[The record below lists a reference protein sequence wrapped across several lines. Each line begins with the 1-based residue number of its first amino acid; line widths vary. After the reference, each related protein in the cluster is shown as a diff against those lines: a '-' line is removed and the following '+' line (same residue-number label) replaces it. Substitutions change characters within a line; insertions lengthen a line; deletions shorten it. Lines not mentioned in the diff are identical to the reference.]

1 MNASELRIPAIE
13 VRQSAGRLLYS
24 FAIDGKL
31 VPLFAAIS
39 RVHRDD
45 DRLEGYQRPEVLA
58 HIAEIR
64 DYLESESPM
73 IPNAVVIAFDKR
85 VRFEATTPV
94 GDVSYARVGVLAIPV
109 DESADDADKP
119 GFVVDGQQRLAA
131 IRDAAVEA
139 FPICVSAFIA
149 HGIRDQ
155 IEQFILVNS
164 TKPLPKGLIYELL
177 PSTETTLPSLLRK
190 RRFPAY
196 LLDRLNRDQ
205 DSPLLGLIQTPT
217 TPHGIIK
224 DSSILKML
232 ENSLSD
238 GVLYRFRQSGQEQGD
253 AESMLAVQKAFWG
266 ACRSVFPEA
275 WGVPPKRS
283 RLMHGAGIVTMGFLM
298 DAIADRYRSERVTS
312 TESFR
317 RDLDALKPECR
328 WTDGYW
334 FFGPGRERK
343 WNEIQNTSKDTQ
355 LLSNHLLV
363 LYRAAVRQ
371 LDPPR
376 DRGYLEATNEPTP
389 PDAAP
394 PQEPPR

>member
-1 MNASELRIPAIE
+1 MKGNELRVPAIE
-13 VRQSAGRLLYS
+13 VRQSPDRLLYS
-24 FAIDGKL
+24 FALDGKL
-31 VPLFAAIS
+31 IPSFAAIS
-39 RVHRDD
+39 RVHRRDAQ
-45 DRLEGYQRPEVLA
+45 LEGYQRPEVLA

-85 VRFEATTPV
+85 VRFESTGEA
-94 GDVSYARVGVLAIPV
+94 GALSYARHGILVIPI
-109 DESADDADKP
+109 DAESDDAQKP

-131 IRDAAVEA
+131 IRDAAIDE

-149 HGIRDQ
+149 HGVRDQ

-177 PSTETTLPSLLRK
+177 PSTETTLPSLLRR

-196 LLDRLNRDQ
+196 LLDRLNRDE
-205 DSPLLGLIQTPT
+205 DSPLAGLIQTPT
-217 TPHGIIK
+217 TPQGIIK
-224 DSSILKML
+224 DNSILKML

-238 GVLYRFRQSGQEQGD
+238 GALYRFRQSSAEHGD
-253 AESMLAVQKAFWG
+253 AESMLTVLKAFWG
-266 ACRSVFPEA
+266 ACRDVFPEA

-298 DAIADRYRSERVTS
+298 DAISDRHRSERLT
-312 TESFR
+312 TTQAFR
-317 RDLDALKPECR
+317 GDLGALKPECR

-334 FFGPGRERK
+334 IFGPGRERK
-343 WNEIQNTSKDTQ
+343 WNEIQNTSKDIQ

-363 LYRAAVRQ
+363 LYRAAVRN
-371 LDPPR
+371 LDASGEGRDGPPTGR
-376 DRGYLEATNEPTP
+376 YLQFEA
-389 PDAAP
+389 
-394 PQEPPR
+394 

>member
-31 VPLFAAIS
+31 VPSFAAIS
-39 RVHRDD
+39 RVHRRDAQ
-45 DRLEGYQRPEVLA
+45 LEGYQRPEVLA
-58 HIAEIR
+58 HIGEIR

-85 VRFEATTPV
+85 VHFEASNDP
-94 GDVSYARVGVLAIPV
+94 GDMSYARPGTLVIPI
-109 DESADDADKP
+109 DPESEDASKP

-131 IRDAAVEA
+131 IRDAAIGE

-149 HGIRDQ
+149 HGVRDQ

-177 PSTETTLPSLLRK
+177 PSTETTLPSLLRR

-196 LLDRLNRDQ
+196 LLDRLNRDE

-217 TPHGIIK
+217 TPQGIIK
-224 DSSILKML
+224 DNSILKML

-238 GVLYRFRQSGQEQGD
+238 GVLYRFRQAGAEHGD
-253 AESMLAVQKAFWG
+253 ADAMLTVLKEFWS
-266 ACRSVFPEA
+266 ACRDTFPEA
-275 WGVPPKRS
+275 WGVPAKRS

-298 DAIADRYRSERVTS
+298 DAIADRHRSERLPS
-312 TESFR
+312 AKSFR
-317 RDLDALKPECR
+317 VDLVALKPECR

-334 FFGPGRERK
+334 IFGPGRERK
-343 WNEIQNTSKDTQ
+343 WNEIQNTSKDIQ

-363 LYRAAVRQ
+363 LYRAAVRH
-371 LDPPR
+371 LDSSEDGRPAA
-376 DRGYLEATNEPTP
+376 GYLQFEA
-389 PDAAP
+389 
-394 PQEPPR
+394 

>member
-1 MNASELRIPAIE
+1 MRASELRIPAIE

-24 FAIDGKL
+24 FAVDGKL
-31 VPLFAAIS
+31 VPTFAAIS
-39 RVHRDD
+39 RVHRHD

-85 VRFEATTPV
+85 VRFEATAAV
-94 GDVSYARVGVLAIPV
+94 GDVKYARVGVLVIPV
-109 DESADDADKP
+109 EEAAEDAEKP

-131 IRDAAVEA
+131 IRDAAVES

-177 PSTETTLPSLLRK
+177 PSTETTLPSLLRR

-224 DSSILKML
+224 DNSILKML

-253 AESMLAVQKAFWG
+253 VESMLAVQKAFWG
-266 ACRSVFPEA
+266 ACSSVFPEA

-312 TESFR
+312 MESFK
-317 RDLDALKPECR
+317 RDLHALKSDCR

-334 FFGPGRERK
+334 IFGPGRERK
-343 WNEIQNTSKDTQ
+343 WNEIQNTSKDIQ

-371 LDPPR
+371 LEPARERGEGPSE
-376 DRGYLEATNEPTP
+376 GYLHFEA
-389 PDAAP
+389 
-394 PQEPPR
+394 

>member
-1 MNASELRIPAIE
+1 MKVNELRIPAIE

-31 VPLFAAIS
+31 IPSFAAIS
-39 RVHRDD
+39 RVHRRDD
-45 DRLEGYQRPEVLA
+45 QLEGYQRPEVLA

-85 VRFEATTPV
+85 VRFEAV
-94 GDVSYARVGVLAIPV
+94 AESSALSYAHHGFLMIPV
-109 DESADDADKP
+109 DAGTDDADKP

-131 IRDAAVEA
+131 IRDAAIDE

-149 HGIRDQ
+149 HGVRDQ

-177 PSTETTLPSLLRK
+177 PSTETTLPSLLRR

-196 LLDRLNRDQ
+196 LLDRLNRDH
-205 DSPLLGLIQTPT
+205 DSPLAGLIQTPT
-217 TPHGIIK
+217 TPQGIIK
-224 DSSILKML
+224 DNSILKML

-238 GVLYRFRQSGQEQGD
+238 GVLYRFRKSGVENGD
-253 AESMLAVQKAFWG
+253 ADAMLVVLKAFWD

-298 DAIADRYRSERVTS
+298 DAIADRHRTERLPSRQTFR
-312 TESFR
+312 TE
-317 RDLDALKPECR
+317 LETVKPDCR
-328 WTDGYW
+328 WTEGYW

-343 WNEIQNTSKDTQ
+343 WNEIQNTSKDIQ

-363 LYRAAVRQ
+363 LFRAAVRTV
-371 LDPPR
+371 DAR
-376 DRGYLEATNEPTP
+376 EEHGKDSTP
-389 PDAAP
+389 GAFLPL
-394 PQEPPR
+394 

>member
-1 MNASELRIPAIE
+1 MSASELRIPAIE

-31 VPLFAAIS
+31 VPSFAAIS
-39 RVHRDD
+39 RVHRRDAQ
-45 DRLEGYQRPEVLA
+45 LEGYQRPEVLA
-58 HIAEIR
+58 HIGEIR

-85 VRFEATTPV
+85 VHFEPT
-94 GDVSYARVGVLAIPV
+94 GDAGVSYARPGTLVIPI
-109 DESADDADKP
+109 DADTDDAAKP

-131 IRDAAVEA
+131 IRDAAIGQ
-139 FPICVSAFIA
+139 FPICVSAFIT
-149 HGIRDQ
+149 HGVRDQ

-177 PSTETTLPSLLRK
+177 PSTETTLPSLLRR

-196 LLDRLNRDQ
+196 LLDRLNRDE

-217 TPHGIIK
+217 TPQGIIK
-224 DSSILKML
+224 DNSILKMV

-238 GVLYRFRQSGQEQGD
+238 GVLYRFRQSGTEHGD
-253 AESMLAVQKAFWG
+253 TDAMLTVLKAFWS
-266 ACRSVFPEA
+266 ACRDTFPEA
-275 WGVPPKRS
+275 WGVPAKRS

-298 DAIADRYRSERVTS
+298 DAIADRHRSERLPS
-312 TESFR
+312 AKSFR
-317 RDLDALKPECR
+317 LDLMALKPECR

-334 FFGPGRERK
+334 IFGPGRERK
-343 WNEIQNTSKDTQ
+343 WNEIQNTSKDIQ

-371 LDPPR
+371 L
-376 DRGYLEATNEPTP
+376 EPTQQREGAQ
-389 PDAAP
+389 AADGFLRF
-394 PQEPPR
+394 EA

>member
-1 MNASELRIPAIE
+1 MNAPELRIPAIE
-13 VRQSAGRLLYS
+13 LRQSPGRVLYS

-31 VPLFAAIS
+31 VPSFAAIS
-39 RVHRDD
+39 RVHRRDAH
-45 DRLEGYQRPEVLA
+45 LEGYQRPEVLA
-58 HIAEIR
+58 HIGEIR

-85 VRFEATTPV
+85 VHFEPSDDT
-94 GDVSYARVGVLAIPV
+94 GDLSYARPGTLVIPI
-109 DESADDADKP
+109 DADSEDAAKP

-131 IRDAAVEA
+131 IRDAAIGE

-149 HGIRDQ
+149 HGVRDQ

-177 PSTETTLPSLLRK
+177 PSTETTLPSLLRR

-196 LLDRLNRDQ
+196 LLDRLNRDE

-217 TPHGIIK
+217 TPQGIIK
-224 DSSILKML
+224 DNSILKML

-238 GVLYRFRQSGQEQGD
+238 GVLYRFRQSGAEHGD
-253 AESMLAVQKAFWG
+253 ADAMLMALKAFWS
-266 ACRSVFPEA
+266 ACRDTFPEA
-275 WGVPPKRS
+275 WGIPAKRS

-298 DAIADRYRSERVTS
+298 DAIADRHRSERLPS
-312 TESFR
+312 AKSFR
-317 RDLDALKPECR
+317 VDLVALKPECR

-334 FFGPGRERK
+334 IFGPGRERK
-343 WNEIQNTSKDTQ
+343 WNEIQNTSKDIQ

-363 LYRAAVRQ
+363 LYRAAVRH
-371 LDPPR
+371 LDSSEDGRPTA
-376 DRGYLEATNEPTP
+376 GCLHFEA
-389 PDAAP
+389 
-394 PQEPPR
+394 

>member
-1 MNASELRIPAIE
+1 MLRIQLGVPMKASEFRIPAIE
-13 VRQSAGRLLYS
+13 VRQSAGRVLYS
-24 FAIDGKL
+24 FAVDGKL
-31 VPLFAAIS
+31 VPSFAAIS
-39 RVHRDD
+39 RVHRQD
-45 DRLEGYQRPEVLA
+45 DRLQGYQRPEVLA

-85 VRFEATTPV
+85 VRFEMT
-94 GDVSYARVGVLAIPV
+94 GDSSDVAYARVGVLVIPI
-109 DESADDADKP
+109 DEGADDADKP

-131 IRDAAVEA
+131 IRDAAIDE

-177 PSTETTLPSLLRK
+177 PSTETTLPSLLRR

-205 DSPLLGLIQTPT
+205 DSPLAGLIQTPT
-217 TPHGIIK
+217 TPQGIIK
-224 DSSILKML
+224 DNSILKML

-238 GVLYRFRQSGQEQGD
+238 GVLYRFRQSGSEQGD
-253 AESMLAVQKAFWG
+253 VESMLSVQKAFWN
-266 ACRSVFPEA
+266 ACRNVFPEA

-298 DAIADRYRSERVTS
+298 DAIADRYRSERTTS
-312 TESFR
+312 TESFQ
-317 RDLDALKPECR
+317 RDLEAIKPECR

-334 FFGPGRERK
+334 IFGPGRERK
-343 WNEIQNTSKDTQ
+343 WNEIQNTSKDIQ

-371 LDPPR
+371 LEPVREQTPAPPN
-376 DRGYLEATNEPTP
+376 GYLQFEA
-389 PDAAP
+389 
-394 PQEPPR
+394 